1 MPSPTPRLRL
11 ALTLAPFAALAALA
25 ACSSSAAARTC
36 TVNADCASGQCRA
49 DGTCAPFESGSDGGA
64 SGDDGGGSPDA
75 ASGDAGDGGSI
86 PLLDSGLCTPNA
98 DGIITA
104 DEVPLRAGL
113 KGTFRVTT
121 SGAQISTAGTV
132 AEGGASHVWDFS
144 GNLTGDHTVIVETI
158 PLAGQWFESDFSG
171 AGYASRLSDK
181 ADYLGVFA
189 VTPGALELRGVV
201 SPSSGSSQTKIKYD
215 PVVPS
220 LSFPLQKGKKW
231 SVKTT
236 ASGDIPATFNASY
249 IEEYAFE
256 VDGEGEIKTSTS
268 LGAFKVMRVAVK
280 LTKTPAPLVNPFL
293 VYYTRQYV
301 YVAECFG
308 AVAKVVSKIDQAT
321 EPPDDFTDTSEIQ
334 RLSP

>member
-11 ALTLAPFAALAALA
+11 ALSLAPFAALAVIA
-25 ACSSSAAARTC
+25 ACSSSSQARTC

-49 DGTCAPFESGSDGGA
+49 DGTCAPIDGTGEAGTTSDGG
-64 SGDDGGGSPDA
+64 SDTDGSIA
-75 ASGDAGDGGSI
+75 DAGTDSPAI

-104 DEVPLRAGL
+104 EEVPLRAGL

-132 AEGGASHVWDFS
+132 AEGGATHNWDFS
-144 GNLTGDHTVIVETI
+144 GNLTGDHSVVVETI
-158 PLAGQWFESDFSG
+158 PLAGQWLETEFSG

-231 SVKTT
+231 TVKTT
-236 ASGDIPATFNASY
+236 ASGDIPATLNQSY
-249 IEEYAFE
+249 IEEYEFE
-256 VDGEGEIKTSTS
+256 VDAEGELKTSTS
-268 LGAFKVMRVAVK
+268 LGAFKVMRVSVK
-280 LTKTPAPLVNPFL
+280 LAKQPFLLNPLVH
-293 VYYTRQYV
+293 YYTRQYV

-308 AVAKVVSKIDQAT
+308 AIAKVVSKID
-321 EPPDDFTDTSEIQ
+321 ESSPPPDDFTDTSEIQ